1 MLTLVSY
8 LHAVT
13 KDAPARRRCRMIAAT
28 AAGTEVLPPAVLL
41 AACGPPPESPPTD
54 TLLNLSS
61 GPIAHRLPP
70 PWPQPPTPRQRPV
83 RGSGITRPRAST

>member
-28 AAGTEVLPPAVLL
+28 AAGTQVLPPAVLL
-41 AACGPPPESPPTD
+41 
-54 TLLNLSS
+54 
-61 GPIAHRLPP
+61 
-70 PWPQPPTPRQRPV
+70 
-83 RGSGITRPRAST
+83 